1 VLRPTVGPRREI
13 KTNQGSEGVDFVPPT
28 PITGVKRMAGAH
40 LSATAHSNRL
50 QHIQKMTEGVQSFA
64 VSNGTK
70 VQLTRESN
78 DLYTSALPKGSLNRS
93 SSRGTTTKSCQQG
106 RMTQ

>member
-1 VLRPTVGPRREI
+1 MGPGREI

-28 PITGVKRMAGAH
+28 PITGVNAWREP
-40 LSATAHSNRL
+40 TFRL
-50 QHIQKMTEGVQSFA
+50 QHIQKMTEGAQSFA
-64 VSNGTK
+64 VSKGTK

-93 SSRGTTTKSCQQG
+93 SSRGTTTKSCQEG